1 MRRRSFLGSVI
12 AAGIAKGTIPTIEGL
27 TSSSSG
33 SGETLS
39 APTWLG
45 TEPVVFAVNYV
56 PRIFQRRIGWNAIW
70 LEDDYEKAK
79 SEDAVRQLEDLGVN
93 LVTIALYTG
102 FGLKAESRAIG
113 ISREFSERLRR
124 HGIRVGVYVG
134 STIMYETFLLE
145 KPEAQ
150 EWVVPD
156 YLGRPVYYP
165 GSGWHQPQQ
174 TFRKRVYF
182 MHPGYREYIKQVI
195 RVGIE
200 DLHAELIHYDNTS
213 LMAAPSIFQHPLAV
227 QDFRTFLQNRYTP
240 ETLEERLGFSD
251 VRYVEPPKDDEPRKT
266 VDDPLWQ
273 EWADFRCE
281 QLASYFAEIKD
292 YIRSLSPNV
301 ALAVNAQS
309 GISGYNTILGQGVD
323 YPMLA
328 PHIDIL
334 FNEEGDYAGTTA
346 DGILLSKIRSFKMTV
361 VLNKRVLS
369 RVTYAHPS
377 KGGESTWETPGGRVQ
392 MAESMVYNRQN
403 LGNVGEGWFIP
414 TLAGEERAYIRFYVE
429 RFELY
434 RGVET
439 IADAA
444 LLYTHATMGFNND
457 RPAVSFMLFSQT
469 LIQAKVPFDIIFD
482 QHLKDLSKYRVLILA
497 DQECLSDEQLDLI
510 RKYVHEGGGLVATE
524 HSSLYTPWRGRR
536 REFGLKDLW
545 RVDAPPWRGVT
556 RPEDVLEIN
565 PVHRTVGRGRV
576 VYVAEVKPAIE
587 KPPTVPMTNQ
597 YWKLPENWKILV
609 DAVRWAVG
617 GRLTLEVEAPLTVT
631 AELLKQGDSGRL
643 LLHLINYDLE
653 RTPEVKNIQVR
664 IQRPGKTKEV
674 LVLSPDGG
682 EEKPTPSTKD
692 GELAFTVSSLKGYS
706 VAVIS

>member
-1 MRRRSFLGSVI
+1 M
-12 AAGIAKGTIPTIEGL
+12 AKGTIPSVEGL
-27 TSSSSG
+27 ASS
-33 SGETLS
+33 LS
-39 APTWLG
+39 VSNEPADAPSWLG
-45 TEPVVFAVNYV
+45 AEPVVFAVNYV
-56 PRIFQRRIGWNAIW
+56 PRIFLRRIGWNATW
-70 LEDDYEKAK
+70 LEADWKKGE
-79 SEDAVRQLEDLGVN
+79 SEDAVRQLKDLGVN

-102 FGLKAESRAIG
+102 FGLEAESRAIAN
-113 ISREFSERLRR
+113 SRKFSELLRR
-124 HGIRVGVYVG
+124 YGIRVGVYVG

-150 EWVVPD
+150 EWFVPD
-156 YLGRPVYYP
+156 YLGRPVRYP
-165 GSGWHQPQQ
+165 GAGWHQPQQ
-174 TFRKRVYF
+174 SFRKRVYF
-182 MHPGYREYIKQVI
+182 MHPGYREYMKRVI

-200 DLHAELIHYDNTS
+200 ELHAELIHYDNTS

-227 QDFRTFLQNRYTP
+227 QDFRTFLQDRYTP
-240 ETLEERLGFSD
+240 EILEERLGFSD

-273 EWADFRCE
+273 EWADFRCG
-281 QLASYFAEIKD
+281 QLARYFAEIKD
-292 YIRSLSPNV
+292 YIRSLNPNV

-309 GISGYNTILGQGVD
+309 GLNGHNTILDQGVD

-328 PHIDIL
+328 PHIDIF
-334 FNEEGDYAGTTA
+334 FNEEGDFAGTTG

-361 VLNKRVLS
+361 GLNKRVLS
-369 RVTYAHPS
+369 RVTFAHPS
-377 KGGESTWETPGGRVQ
+377 KGGESTWETPGGLAQ

-414 TLAGEERAYIRFYVE
+414 TLPADERAYIRFYVE
-429 RFELY
+429 HFELY

-439 IADAA
+439 VADAA

-482 QHLKDLSKYRVLILA
+482 QHLRDLSKYRVLILA

-536 REFGLKDLW
+536 REFGLKDLFS
-545 RVDAPPWRGVT
+545 VDAPPWRGVT
-556 RPEDVLEIN
+556 RPEDVLRID
-565 PVHRTVGRGRV
+565 PVRRTFENGRV
-576 VYVAEVKPAIE
+576 VYLPEVKPAIE

-597 YWKLPENWKILV
+597 YWKLPANWEGLV
-609 DAVRWAVG
+609 DAVRWATG
-617 GRLTLEVEAPLTVT
+617 GRPTLEVEAPLTVT
-631 AELLKQGDSGRL
+631 AELFRQLETGRL
-643 LLHLINYDLE
+643 LLHLINYDVE
-653 RTPEVKNIQVR
+653 RTPEVKDIQVR
-664 IQRPGKTKEV
+664 VRGPEKVKEIV
-674 LVLSPDGG
+674 LLSPDGAA
-682 EEKPTPSTKD
+682 EKLTPTIK
-692 GELAFTVSSLKGYS
+692 GGVLAFSISRLKGYS